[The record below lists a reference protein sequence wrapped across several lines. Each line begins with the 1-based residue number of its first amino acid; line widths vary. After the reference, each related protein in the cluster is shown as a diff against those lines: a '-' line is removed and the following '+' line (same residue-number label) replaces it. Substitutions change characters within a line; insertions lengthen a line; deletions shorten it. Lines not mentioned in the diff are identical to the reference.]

1 MCELKKTI
9 GNTGIEYCSIPSCD
23 CNSMCPSICKS
34 IGKDAITALAEI
46 VSIYGE
52 LIDRL
57 EKKVFALEH
66 SGRGE

>member
-1 MCELKKTI
+1 
-9 GNTGIEYCSIPSCD
+9 
-23 CNSMCPSICKS
+23 MCPSICKS